1 MKIRIADWHNLHDG
15 FELEIQP
22 GFTALVGPNGAGKTT
37 MLRQIKAFTQENN
50 IDIWEYSNLHD
61 GGAMAREKYQLLGDI
76 RMLAT
81 SAVTSEG
88 ENVSMNFA
96 YQVKMLGKAVMQA
109 EKERKELIVLLDA
122 IDSGLSIDRAR
133 ELRSFLDFI
142 GNENTAK
149 GVRVYTIMAVNHF
162 ELAKQPA
169 DCVNVRS
176 GEHLIFSAYSDYA
189 EFICSFNEKAWK
201 KPLTYD

>member
-1 MKIRIADWHNLHDG
+1 
-15 FELEIQP
+15 
-22 GFTALVGPNGAGKTT
+22 
-37 MLRQIKAFTQENN
+37 MLRQIKAFAQENN

-149 GVRVYTIMAVNHF
+149 GVRVYTIMAN
-162 ELAKQPA
+162 QPA

>member
-1 MKIRIADWHNLHDG
+1 
-15 FELEIQP
+15 
-22 GFTALVGPNGAGKTT
+22 
-37 MLRQIKAFTQENN
+37 
-50 IDIWEYSNLHD
+50 
-61 GGAMAREKYQLLGDI
+61 MAREKYQLLGDI
-76 RMLAT
+76 RMLVT